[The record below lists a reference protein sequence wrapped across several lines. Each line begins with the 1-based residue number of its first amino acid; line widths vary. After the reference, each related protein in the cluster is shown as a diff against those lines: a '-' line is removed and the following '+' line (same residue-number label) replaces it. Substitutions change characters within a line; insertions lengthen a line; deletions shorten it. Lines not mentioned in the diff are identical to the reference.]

1 MTPLLVAF
9 VLCAEPAAWRD
20 EGVVDGVKLELR
32 PVDGSVFEEAR
43 LTTTSD
49 APLAAVC
56 DAILGKT
63 AKPGEAGGVKK
74 RVLIKATDTDR
85 WTYEQIAV
93 PVVTDRDYVLH
104 VHVATPA
111 SSGRCEITVTTEDD
125 PAYPPAPGHVR
136 LKHLAG
142 HWLVAPNA
150 QGTLDVTYVVHSD
163 PGGSVPAVFTR
174 LGSKRA
180 VVEAL
185 RAVLTRAKAD
195 R

>member
-1 MTPLLVAF
+1 MPLLLLA
-9 VLCAEPAAWRD
+9 LLSADPAAWRD

-32 PVDGSVFEEAR
+32 PVDGSPFEEAR
-43 LTTTSD
+43 LTTTTD

-85 WTYEQIAV
+85 WTYEQVAI
-93 PVVTDRDYVLH
+93 PVVSDRDYVLH
-104 VHVATPA
+104 VHVVTPA
-111 SSGRCEITVTTEDD
+111 SEGRCELTVTTEDD
-125 PAYPPAPGHVR
+125 PAFPPQAGHVR
-136 LKHLAG
+136 LKRLTG
-142 HWLVAPNA
+142 RWRVAPNA
-150 QGTLDVTYVVHSD
+150 QGALDVTYEVHSD

-180 VVEAL
+180 VVDAL
-185 RAVLTRAKAD
+185 KVVLTRAKQAP
-195 R
+195 

>member
-1 MTPLLVAF
+1 MPLLLLA
-9 VLCAEPAAWRD
+9 LLSADPAAWRD
-20 EGVVDGVKLELR
+20 EGTIDGVKLELR
-32 PVDGSVFEEAR
+32 PVDGSPFEEAR

-74 RVLIKATDTDR
+74 RVLIKETDADR
-85 WTYEQIAV
+85 WTYEQVAI
-93 PVVTDRDYVLH
+93 PVVSDRDYVLH
-104 VHVATPA
+104 VHVVTPA
-111 SSGRCEITVTTEDD
+111 SEGRCELTVALEDD
-125 PAYPPAPGHVR
+125 PAFPPTAGHVR
-136 LKHLAG
+136 MKRLAG

-150 QGTLDVTYVVHSD
+150 AGTLDVTYVVHSD

-180 VVEAL
+180 IVEAL
-185 RAVLTRAKAD
+185 RVVLTRAKRAP
-195 R
+195 